1 MGRATAWT
9 GPQPIAQGHGIVDE
23 ATDMTAFGG
32 REKAVDVVYMGA
44 ELLSSLMQDL
54 YKAPKA
60 HIGDLA
66 SPHGSHAPQL
76 QILKIDGIVA
86 LAQRPCC
93 VPVPGLALMGNP
105 AMHAREGLFGLASV
119 LRPWHLARQGTIGF
133 PYRTQRLSQ
142 WLGSM
147 DIMAVVSGE
156 ECRETEIKACGLTRL
171 DSDTGLLLNE
181 TEKMISIRPVAKRLM
196 VSVLMVP
203 AMSLERWKQ

>member
-1 MGRATAWT
+1 MGRTTAWT

-32 REKAVDVVYMGA
+32 REGAALSCGPSAHAVAGNAAPLSWGRSAVADAGNKAVDVVYMGA

-66 SPHGSHAPQL
+66 SPHDSHAPQL
-76 QILKIDGIVA
+76 QILKIEDIVA

-119 LRPWHLARQGTIGF
+119 LRPWHLARQGTLGF
-133 PYRTQRLSQ
+133 RTARNDCLSG
-142 WLGSM
+142 WGAWISWPLCPVRNVVRPKSKP
-147 DIMAVVSGE
+147 AV
-156 ECRETEIKACGLTRL
+156 
-171 DSDTGLLLNE
+171 
-181 TEKMISIRPVAKRLM
+181 
-196 VSVLMVP
+196 
-203 AMSLERWKQ
+203 